1 MNLAVKCHK
10 RFLGPP
16 AFELDVEFVAEP
28 GVTVLFGP
36 SGSGKTTILECIAGL
51 MRPDQG
57 SVMLDSRDLSDLSP
71 RYRKIGYLFQQPA
84 LFPHM
89 SAIENVAYG
98 LHGSP
103 NAGQRAMGMLEL
115 FHMRAAAQRKPAELS
130 GGERQRVALA
140 RTLVTEPA
148 ALLLDEPL
156 AALDVPT
163 VTQIVA
169 DLRKWNAERN
179 VPIIYVTHAIQEA
192 FALADHVIVLEHGKI
207 VRAGQAPDVLSRDRE
222 NLLQLLC

>member
-1 MNLAVKCHK
+1 MNLTVKLRK
-10 RFLGPP
+10 RFAGTP
-16 AFELDVEFVAEP
+16 AFELDVDFVAGP

-51 MRPDQG
+51 MKADQG
-57 SVMLDSRDLSDLSP
+57 SVMLDSDDLSDLSP

-89 SAIENVAYG
+89 SAVENVAYG
-98 LHGSP
+98 LHGLE
-103 NAGQRAMGMLEL
+103 NADQRAMEMLER
-115 FHMRAAAQRKPAELS
+115 FHIRAAAQRKPAELS

-169 DLRKWNAERN
+169 DLRTWNAERN
-179 VPIIYVTHAIQEA
+179 LPIIYVTHAIQEA

-207 VRAGQAPDVLSRDRE
+207 VRAGKAPAVLSRDRE